1 MPRSKQATPAAKAAT
16 PAPKGSIPPSKTSHL
31 FGDRKS
37 GERGGAMTS
46 ERIASDL
53 ENFRKSGGRIE
64 VLGITQSLKKIGEAP
79 TEGGKAA

>member
-1 MPRSKQATPAAKAAT
+1 MPRKQVIPAAKPTT
-16 PAPKGSIPPSKTSHL
+16 PGSKTSIPPSKTSHL

-64 VLGITQSLKKIGEAP
+64 VLGITQSLKKIGETP
-79 TEGGKAA
+79 TEGAKTP

>member
-1 MPRSKQATPAAKAAT
+1 MPRKPVTPAVKTATP
-16 PAPKGSIPPSKTSHL
+16 PAKGSIPPSKTSHL

-53 ENFRKSGGRIE
+53 EKFRKSGGHIE
-64 VLGITQSLKKIGEAP
+64 VLGITQSLKKIGETP
-79 TEGGKAA
+79 TEAAKTA

>member
-1 MPRSKQATPAAKAAT
+1 MPRKQAIPAAKPAT
-16 PAPKGSIPPSKTSHL
+16 PGSKTSIPPSKTSHL

-64 VLGITQSLKKIGEAP
+64 VLGITQSLKKIGETP
-79 TEGGKAA
+79 TEGAKTP

>member
-1 MPRSKQATPAAKAAT
+1 MPRKQATPAAKAVT
-16 PAPKGSIPPSKTSHL
+16 PVKGSIPPSKTSHL

-46 ERIASDL
+46 ERIASDM

-64 VLGITQSLKKIGEAP
+64 VLGITQSLKKIGEVTAQAEKTP
-79 TEGGKAA
+79 

>member
-1 MPRSKQATPAAKAAT
+1 MPRKQATPAAKAVT
-16 PAPKGSIPPSKTSHL
+16 PVKGSIPPSKTSHL

-64 VLGITQSLKKIGEAP
+64 VLGITQSLKKIGEVTA
-79 TEGGKAA
+79 EAAKTP